1 MNNNLLKNSVMVL
14 CFMLIKVICV
24 AETTC
29 FLAVENQQIIKK
41 EGDCK
46 RRLPPC
52 STFKIAASLMGYDA
66 CILANETAPTWDYQ
80 DGYPDWLETWK
91 VPHNPSLWMSN
102 SCVWFTQEITKRLG
116 LKDFSAYVNK
126 LDYGNKDVSGDKGK
140 NNGLTNCWLSSS
152 LEISAEEQV
161 AFLKKLIHEELP
173 VSIHAQKM
181 TKNIIFLQDLQDGWK
196 LYGKTGSGSHLSADR
211 RIKLDKQIGWF
222 VGFLQKNER
231 FITFAYWIAD
241 SEPKDTYASVQAK
254 ASALEELKKILDC
267 DK

>member
-1 MNNNLLKNSVMVL
+1 MIKMKNNPLKNSLMAL
-14 CFMLIKVICV
+14 CFLLINVVCV

-52 STFKIAASLMGYDA
+52 STFKIALSLMGYDA
-66 CILANETAPTWDYQ
+66 CILVNETTPTWDYK
-80 DGYPDWLETWK
+80 DGYVDGLEKWK
-91 VPHNPSLWMSN
+91 APHNPTQWTIN
-102 SCVWFTQEITKRLG
+102 SCVWFSQVLTQKLG
-116 LKDFSAYVNK
+116 LKRFSDYVNK
-126 LDYGNKDVSGDKGK
+126 LDYGNKDIAGDKGK

-161 AFLKKLIHEELP
+161 SFLEKLIHEELP

-196 LYGKTGSGSHLSADR
+196 LYGKTGGTAGLRTHKNTAKSNTQL
-211 RIKLDKQIGWF
+211 GWF
-222 VGFLQKNER
+222 VGFIQKNER

-241 SEPKDTYASVQAK
+241 SEPKEDYASVRAK
-254 ASALEELKKILDC
+254 AAVLAELTKIL
-267 DK
+267 